1 MRTKLIVAAVAASTL
16 AGSIAPAQAYTIE
29 HIGTDCRVNYSI
41 TEMQN
46 NRMYFPVYYTQDE
59 VKKFKKESLDA
70 ISEAESELKSEKSR
84 SDANKDFIQELTE
97 RIADEQRQLEIYD
110 KCAKVP
116 AVKPVKNEDGSS
128 TSPALAGVLGGFIG
142 AVVAIAA
149 MIGLKDVLP
158 FKF

>member
-1 MRTKLIVAAVAASTL
+1 MRTRITAAVVAASVL
-16 AGSIAPAQAYTIE
+16 AGSITTAQAYTIE
-29 HIGTDCRVNYSI
+29 HVGTDCRVNYSI

-110 KCAKVP
+110 KCAKGP
-116 AVKPVKNEDGSS
+116 ASKPAPSEDGSS
-128 TSPALAGVLGGFIG
+128 TSTALAGVLGGFIG

>member
-1 MRTKLIVAAVAASTL
+1 MRTKLIVSAVAASTL

-84 SDANKDFIQELTE
+84 SDANKDLSLIH
-97 RIADEQRQLEIYD
+97 I
-110 KCAKVP
+110 
-116 AVKPVKNEDGSS
+116 
-128 TSPALAGVLGGFIG
+128 
-142 AVVAIAA
+142 
-149 MIGLKDVLP
+149 
-158 FKF
+158 

>member
-46 NRMYFPVYYTQDE
+46 NRMYFPVYYTQE
-59 VKKFKKESLDA
+59 ELKKFKKESLDTIA
-70 ISEAESELKSEKSR
+70 EYEAALKQLKATEGSEQGYADS
-84 SDANKDFIQELTE
+84 ANEA
-97 RIADEQRQLEIYD
+97 IADEKRQLEIYD
-110 KCAKVP
+110 KCAKAP
-116 AVKPVKNEDGSS
+116 AAKPVQNEDGSS

-149 MIGLKDVLP
+149 MIGLKDVVP

>member
-1 MRTKLIVAAVAASTL
+1 MRTKLIVSAVAASTL
-16 AGSIAPAQAYTIE
+16 AGSITTAQAYTIE
-29 HIGTDCRVNYSI
+29 HVGTDCRVNYSI

-70 ISEAESELKSEKSR
+70 IAEAESELKSEKSR
-84 SDANKDFIQELTE
+84 SDANKDLVQELTE
-97 RIADEQRQLEIYD
+97 RIADEKGQLEIYD

-116 AVKPVKNEDGSS
+116 ASKPAPVEDGSS
-128 TSPALAGVLGGFIG
+128 TSAVLAGVLGGFIG
-142 AVVAIAA
+142 AVLTIAA